1 MRFNRRSA
9 AISAALVAAAGLW
22 LPAQTPQL
30 FQFFVSATDAAGAP
44 VADLRPEDVLM
55 SEDGESQPIIKVEPL
70 GVPIKLTIA
79 IDNGIDSS
87 NALPHYRTGL
97 RGLVEALPSDVEVTV
112 ITTAPQPRRVVRPTT
127 DRAQVLRGIDSF
139 ATEQARP
146 RFTETLVE
154 YSEQLEREAKDR
166 KASPYLPV
174 LVMLT
179 ATGLETATR
188 YQPNQIE
195 KAVTFLVTRRA
206 RLSMIITSG
215 RAGDVASMAVIDS
228 TPQATIGRPTV
239 KATNGRYEFLPAPIR
254 LATLLPEWGRDL
266 AALHV
271 RQAKQFQV
279 TVERARG
286 GDLRNPRIEL
296 SRPGLT
302 GTVTRDGYLP

>member
-1 MRFNRRSA
+1 
-9 AISAALVAAAGLW
+9 
-22 LPAQTPQL
+22 
-30 FQFFVSATDAAGAP
+30 
-44 VADLRPEDVLM
+44 
-55 SEDGESQPIIKVEPL
+55 
-70 GVPIKLTIA
+70 
-79 IDNGIDSS
+79 
-87 NALPHYRTGL
+87 
-97 RGLVEALPSDVEVTV
+97 VEALPSDVE
-112 ITTAPQPRRVVRPTT
+112 ITLIATAPHPRRVVRPTT
-127 DRAQVLRGIDSF
+127 DHAQLLRGIDSF
-139 ATEQARP
+139 ASERARP

-174 LVMLT
+174 LLMVT
-179 ATGLETATR
+179 AAGPETATR

-195 KAVTFLVTRRA
+195 KAVAFLVRR
-206 RLSMIITSG
+206 RTNINMIIAS
-215 RAGDVASMAVIDS
+215 RVGDVASIAGIDS
-228 TPQATIGRPTV
+228 TSQAIIGRPTV
-239 KATNGRYEFLPAPIR
+239 KATNGRYELLPVPSR